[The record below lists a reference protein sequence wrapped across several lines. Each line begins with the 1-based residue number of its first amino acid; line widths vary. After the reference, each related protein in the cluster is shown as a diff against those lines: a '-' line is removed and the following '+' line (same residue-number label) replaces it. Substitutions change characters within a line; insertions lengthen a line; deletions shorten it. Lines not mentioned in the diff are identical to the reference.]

1 MRAMYSVVILAISTF
16 IVNVGASMMT
26 PFLPVYAKSFG
37 ATLGIEIGLFTSMFL
52 LTRIFMNYYSG
63 KQSDRLGRKRLI
75 VLGIVICAFSSFLF
89 AIPVGWFAILCVRA
103 LQGVGSAMVWVPS
116 TALLG
121 DLMPKGR
128 RGFAMGVYTS
138 FSMAGWVLGPG
149 LGGAAQGYFHIVGLM
164 SLEGSFQAVFFAF
177 AILQAATL
185 VLVLAF
191 IREPRVG
198 QGAKEEEGVSRT
210 MDVKLKRS
218 LLIMSFL
225 VFSFAF
231 IVALIEPL
239 LVYHAQLAFG
249 LSADEVIS
257 SMTVV
262 YLASGGLVIGAQLI
276 AGLLADRYSKKVII
290 AVPAFVAQALAFLM
304 PFAGDV
310 ANVGVLIILWYGFFS
325 LATPAYLA
333 LLQDLFPQRLRG
345 KLTGAFLTMFD
356 LGSLAGPIVG
366 FLIYDNV
373 STALPFIMS
382 GVLGILT
389 VVAFLTY
396 VREPGR
402 EVRELRKTD

>member
-1 MRAMYSVVILAISTF
+1 MRALYSVAILAVSTF
-16 IVNVGASMMT
+16 MVNVGASIMT

-52 LTRIFMNYYSG
+52 LTRVFMNYYSG
-63 KQSDRLGRKRLI
+63 KQSDRLGRKKLI
-75 VLGIVICAFSSFLF
+75 VLGIAICVLSCFLY
-89 AIPVGWFAILCVRA
+89 AIPVGWYAILGVRA
-103 LQGVGSAMVWVPS
+103 LQGVGSALVWIPS

-121 DLMPKGR
+121 DLTPKGK

-138 FSMAGWVLGPG
+138 LSMAGWVLGPG
-149 LGGAAQGYFHIVGLM
+149 LGGAVQGYFRTVSLM
-164 SLEGSFQAVFFAF
+164 SLEGSFQAVFFTF
-177 AILQAATL
+177 GLLQAAAL
-185 VLVLAF
+185 AAVLIF
-191 IREPRVG
+191 IKEPRVSDAG
-198 QGAKEEEGVSRT
+198 KTEMEVNPI

-218 LLIMSFL
+218 LLVMSLL

-239 LVYHAQLAFG
+239 LVYHAQRAFG

-276 AGLLADRYSKKVII
+276 AGLLSDRYSKKVII
-290 AVPAFVAQALAFLM
+290 AVSAIAAQALAFLM
-304 PFAGDV
+304 PFAANV
-310 ANVGVLIILWYGFFS
+310 MNVGVLIVLWYGFFS

-345 KLTGAFLTMFD
+345 TLTGAFLTIFD
-356 LGSLAGPIVG
+356 LGSLVGPVLG
-366 FLIYDNV
+366 FLVYDNV
-373 STALPFIMS
+373 SVASPFLMS
-382 GVLGILT
+382 GVLGVVT
-389 VVAFLTY
+389 VVAFFVY

-402 EVRELRKTD
+402 VRQELGKTN